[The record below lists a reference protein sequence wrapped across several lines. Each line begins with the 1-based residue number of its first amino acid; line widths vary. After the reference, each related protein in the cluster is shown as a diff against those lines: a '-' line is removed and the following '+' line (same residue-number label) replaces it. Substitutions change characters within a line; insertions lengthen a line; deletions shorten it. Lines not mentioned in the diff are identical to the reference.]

1 MLSIPSRACLL
12 HEQRSETLCHRQN
25 RAVAAPTIAGNKP
38 SHPEISLVPTATGVS
53 ERTAH
58 ITRLAAA
65 HEARLAD
72 LLCSLNVLSRINRFG
87 HPASDAGV
95 RAYAKRAIRAAV
107 FVAGAQVKD
116 TLIGVVEVFE
126 ASPDG
131 TAEMAFAT
139 AAEWRRRGVAL
150 ALLEVAKRWAEHSGI
165 GTLRMV
171 ISRNNSPMRGFA
183 HKVGARLSFD
193 LDELYADLAT
203 DTIMS
208 LDRVA

>member
-1 MLSIPSRACLL
+1 
-12 HEQRSETLCHRQN
+12 
-25 RAVAAPTIAGNKP
+25 
-38 SHPEISLVPTATGVS
+38 
-53 ERTAH
+53 
-58 ITRLAAA
+58 
-65 HEARLAD
+65 
-72 LLCSLNVLSRINRFG
+72 
-87 HPASDAGV
+87 
-95 RAYAKRAIRAAV
+95 
-107 FVAGAQVKD
+107 
-116 TLIGVVEVFE
+116 
-126 ASPDG
+126 
-131 TAEMAFAT
+131 MAFAT
-139 AAEWRRRGVAL
+139 AAEWRRRGVAS